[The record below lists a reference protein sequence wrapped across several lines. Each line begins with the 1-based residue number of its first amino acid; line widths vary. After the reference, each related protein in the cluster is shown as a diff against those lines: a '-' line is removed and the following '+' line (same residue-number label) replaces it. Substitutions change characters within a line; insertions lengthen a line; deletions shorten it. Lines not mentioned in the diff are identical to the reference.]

1 MMEYFKLHPSVSD
14 PIFPLT
20 FLVDSWVPGMFD
32 GIFRASFLCF
42 RSHFPIDIPGRQLGP
57 WYV

>member
-1 MMEYFKLHPSVSD
+1 MEYFKLHSSVSD

-32 GIFRASFLCF
+32 GIFQASFLCF
-42 RSHFPIDIPGRQLGP
+42 RSHFSIDISGRQLGS

>member
-1 MMEYFKLHPSVSD
+1 MMEYFKLHSSVSD
-14 PIFPLT
+14 PIFLLT

-32 GIFRASFLCF
+32 GILLALFLCF
-42 RSHFPIDIPGRQLGP
+42 RSHFSIDIPGRQLGS

>member
-1 MMEYFKLHPSVSD
+1 MEYFKLHFAVSD

-20 FLVDSWVPGMFD
+20 FLVDSWVLGMFD
-32 GIFRASFLCF
+32 GKFQASFLCF
-42 RSHFPIDIPGRQLGP
+42 RSHFYTDIPGRQLGS

>member
-1 MMEYFKLHPSVSD
+1 MEYFKLHSSDSD

-32 GIFRASFLCF
+32 GIFQASFLCF
-42 RSHFPIDIPGRQLGP
+42 RFHFSIDILGRQLGS